1 MQLLIISGIALALCG
16 VVFAFQNNVP
26 VTVTFLFLRFDS
38 WLALVILVAA
48 LLGAMVIALVSLPS
62 ATRLRWQL
70 RRQQKAM
77 DQQQMR
83 IAELERQVEAAQ
95 ANALS
100 ARRADV
106 VPSVAL
112 AGQNPAAVRSPAGD
126 LTDSS
131 R

>member
-95 ANALS
+95 AQSRS
-100 ARRADV
+100 ARSAEV
-106 VPSVAL
+106 VPPVTLSRP
-112 AGQNPAAVRSPAGD
+112 NPGAVRSPHERSA
-126 LTDSS
+126 
-131 R
+131 

>member
-83 IAELERQVEAAQ
+83 IAELERQVEAAHAQ
-95 ANALS
+95 AQSLS
-100 ARRADV
+100 ARSAEV
-106 VPSVAL
+106 VPPVAL
-112 AGQNPAAVRSPAGD
+112 SRPNRGAVRSPDERSA
-126 LTDSS
+126 
-131 R
+131 

>member
-62 ATRLRWQL
+62 AIRVRWQL
-70 RRQQKAM
+70 RRQQKTI

-83 IAELERQVEAAQ
+83 IAELERQVGMAEAK
-95 ANALS
+95 ALS
-100 ARRADV
+100 ARSAEV
-106 VPSVAL
+106 VPPATFHRS
-112 AGQNPAAVRSPAGD
+112 NPLAVRSPGERSA
-126 LTDSS
+126 
-131 R
+131 